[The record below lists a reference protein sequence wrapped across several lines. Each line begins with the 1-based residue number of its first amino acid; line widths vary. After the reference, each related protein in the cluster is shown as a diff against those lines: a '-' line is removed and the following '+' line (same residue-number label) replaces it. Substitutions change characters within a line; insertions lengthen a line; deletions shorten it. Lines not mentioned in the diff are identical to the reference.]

1 MLSISK
7 NYNNICKTFFSY
19 LPSRLLV
26 VLNALIIV
34 PVFAH
39 LMTTKEIGIFQLA
52 IGILN
57 LVCTCSTDW
66 IAKSALRFYE
76 KYRLCNRL
84 NEFFSNTFF
93 IFLIVYFVII
103 LGYFLF
109 ANVLAAKFLITKS
122 VLAITLLMVIPVGF
136 RQFLYQMLRIFNRP
150 FLYTFSI
157 ILYQISLLALFLV
170 LTGVI
175 PNVFAALVSMVIS
188 LIVIDIYILRE
199 INLHT
204 KISFGFDREILL
216 ESLRYALP
224 QIITNSSI
232 WAILHINK
240 YIFQYEKFFEDT
252 ATAGISYL
260 LVTSILTPLFSTF
273 LFAIFPSIIK
283 AYEQKNSIKPL
294 VTNTIRLYCI
304 FFAPVAALFC
314 YYAKDITTLVFGNKY
329 PYAYIMI
336 SFLAIIFFLHEL
348 MKLLNVKYH
357 LKNKTYIEMTV
368 SLFAGLVCILLNI
381 ILIPQLHILGAALAM
396 FLSMTLLFVFNLGI
410 QFRDMDYISFK
421 RCARTLLDVILIGVV
436 SFMTVNLLAVPNA
449 AYFCILKFVLFLFCS
464 YLFSFIFAK
473 RLLQ

>member
-7 NYNNICKTFFSY
+7 SYNNICKTFFSY

-39 LMTTKEIGIFQLA
+39 LMSTKEIGIFQLA

-84 NEFFSNTFF
+84 NDFFSNTFF

-103 LGYFLF
+103 VGYFLF
-109 ANVLAAKFLITKS
+109 ANILAVKFLITKS

-157 ILYQISLLALFLV
+157 ILYQISLLALFLI

-175 PNVFAALVSMVIS
+175 PNVFAVLVSMAIS
-188 LIVIDIYILRE
+188 LIIIDIYILRE
-199 INLHT
+199 INLQV
-204 KISFGFDREILL
+204 KITFGFDKYILF
-216 ESLRYALP
+216 ESLQYALP

-240 YIFQYEKFFEDT
+240 YIFQYKKFFEDT

-283 AYEQKNSIKPL
+283 AYERKNSIKPL

-304 FFAPVAALFC
+304 FFVPVAALFC
-314 YYAKDITTLVFGNKY
+314 YYSNEIAKLAFGNKY
-329 PYAYIMI
+329 PAAYIMI
-336 SFLAIIFFLHEL
+336 AFLAVVFFLHEL

-357 LKNKTYIEMTV
+357 LKNKTYIEMTI
-368 SLFAGLVCILLNI
+368 SLFDGGICILLNL
-381 ILIPQLHILGAALAM
+381 ILIPQFHILGAALAM
-396 FLSMTLLFVFNLGI
+396 FLSVMFLFVFNLGV
-410 QFRDMDYISFK
+410 QFKDMDYISFK
-421 RCARTLLDVILIGVV
+421 RCAKTLLLALCISIV
-436 SFMTVNLLAVPNA
+436 SFLIVQLIAVPNV

-464 YLFSFIFAK
+464 YLLSFIFVK